1 MHGAVLPPAGGVPH
15 PGGGQG
21 QAGAA
26 ARQAGHRGVG
36 GTRRGGLQELCKSL
50 IPLSFTWMVITVKV
64 TVTLGRS
71 VELII
76 ERPNKNSRKEII

>member
-1 MHGAVLPPAGGVPH
+1 MHGAVLPTAGGVPH

-26 ARQAGHRGVG
+26 ARQAGLRGIR

-50 IPLSFTWMVITVKV
+50 IPPYFTWMVIAVKITVCRTDK
-64 TVTLGRS
+64 
-71 VELII
+71 
-76 ERPNKNSRKEII
+76 